1 MIIILRVRILPSAIG
16 LLPDQV
22 MLQTTHGANHVKKAS
37 DFNRHTLLTRPRKTG
52 IIKMENEEIAEELKK
67 DIDKRIEELSDIDY
81 CEVLEEVASSC
92 QMLADCKREEL
103 EREE

>member
-1 MIIILRVRILPSAIG
+1 
-16 LLPDQV
+16 
-22 MLQTTHGANHVKKAS
+22 
-37 DFNRHTLLTRPRKTG
+37 
-52 IIKMENEEIAEELKK
+52 MENEEIAEELKK